1 MADLDY
7 ASGKGYHKGDLNYYT
22 FPGKKESTT
31 YITDSKTKEVS
42 QILNAT
48 TRMPKVVV
56 SLTSLVAGMPDSVF
70 VDHKLFPFTISL
82 KQIKR

>member
-1 MADLDY
+1 M
-7 ASGKGYHKGDLNYYT
+7 
-22 FPGKKESTT
+22 
-31 YITDSKTKEVS
+31 
-42 QILNAT
+42 NAT